1 MNETQSLGMVS
12 TLLPF
17 IVLFVAF
24 YFFIIRPQ
32 QQQQK
37 KRNAMLDA
45 LKKGD
50 KVITIGGIY
59 GEIVELHDENLI
71 LKVSDKV
78 NLKLTRNSVSQVLD

>member
-1 MNETQSLGMVS
+1 MNDPQSMGILS
-12 TLLPF
+12 TIMPF
-17 IVLFVAF
+17 IVMFAAL

-59 GEIVELHDENLI
+59 GEIVELHDESII

-78 NLKLTRNSVSQVLD
+78 NLKMTRSSVSQVLD